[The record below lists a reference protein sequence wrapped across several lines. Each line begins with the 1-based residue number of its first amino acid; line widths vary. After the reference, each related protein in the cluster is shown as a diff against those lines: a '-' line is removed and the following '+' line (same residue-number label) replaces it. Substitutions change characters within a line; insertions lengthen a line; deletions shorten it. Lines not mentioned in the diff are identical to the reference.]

1 MRARRPSSTP
11 PTTRWSRA
19 WRNSRK
25 SSRILR
31 PEVSS
36 DRLLGEAARALPLPA
51 SGQRDSGRD
60 LWATATGAV
69 MTLADQGFLE
79 LGQMRL
85 EYRMIGP
92 RPDAAPTLILLHEGL
107 GCVAGWGSFSQELAA
122 ATGSGVFVYS
132 PAGDRRAPPGTI
144 SPPGPFIGRGG

>member
-1 MRARRPSSTP
+1 MRVRRPSSTP
-11 PTTRWSRA
+11 PTIRWSRA

-31 PEVSS
+31 PEASS

-51 SGQRDSGRD
+51 SGERDSGRD
-60 LWATATGAV
+60 LCATATGAI

-107 GCVAGWGSFSQELAA
+107 GCVAGWGSFAQELAA
-122 ATGSGVFVYS
+122 ATGTGGVVYPPPGDGRPS
-132 PAGDRRAPPGTI
+132 PAALP
-144 SPPGPFIGRGG
+144 